1 MTEKFARICDA
12 THEGTWY
19 EKRDGQMATI
29 AKHTG
34 YFLIN
39 EKGNLEM
46 VTYAPDQNYSGR
58 KDSDQYA
65 LAQGLF
71 IDDISHDLWLTD
83 VKCHRVV
90 GTPSG
95 LQTIKD
101 LNCKIIAKQTF
112 NWDMSKPIGERQS
125 DLKKS
130 SKWDECFTFYK
141 NKK

>member
-1 MTEKFARICDA
+1 MK
-12 THEGTWY
+12 
-19 EKRDGQMATI
+19 TI

-39 EKGNLEM
+39 EKGMLEM
-46 VTYAPDQNYSGR
+46 VTFAPDQNYAGR

-71 IDDISHDLWLTD
+71 IEDISHDLWLTD
-83 VKCHRVV
+83 VKCYRVV

-112 NWDMSKPIGERQS
+112 DWDMSLPIGQRQS
-125 DLKKS
+125 NLKKS
-130 SKWDECFTFYK
+130 SKWDECFTFYR

>member
-1 MTEKFARICDA
+1 MT
-12 THEGTWY
+12 
-19 EKRDGQMATI
+19 TI
-29 AKHTG
+29 AKHTS

-39 EKGNLEM
+39 EKGKLEM
-46 VTYAPDQNYSGR
+46 ATYSPDQNTSGQR
-58 KDSDQYA
+58 ASDSYA

-71 IDDISHDLWLTD
+71 IDEISHDLWLTD

-101 LNCKIIAKQTF
+101 LNCKIVAKQTY
-112 NWDMSKPIGERQS
+112 NWDMSKPMGERQS

-130 SKWDECFTFYK
+130 SKWDQFYSFYK
-141 NKK
+141 DKK

>member
-1 MTEKFARICDA
+1 MV
-12 THEGTWY
+12 
-19 EKRDGQMATI
+19 QI
-29 AKHTG
+29 AKHTT
-34 YFLIN
+34 YFLVN

-46 VTYAPDQNYSGR
+46 VTYAPSQNLSGQ
-58 KDSDQYA
+58 KASDSYA

-71 IDDISHDLWLTD
+71 VDAISHELWLTD

-95 LQTIKD
+95 LQTIKN

-112 NWDMSKPIGERQS
+112 NWDMSKPIGQRQS

-130 SKWDECFTFYK
+130 SKWDECFNFYK

>member
-1 MTEKFARICDA
+1 MT
-12 THEGTWY
+12 T
-19 EKRDGQMATI
+19 

-46 VTYAPDQNYSGR
+46 VSYAPDQSYAGR
-58 KDSDQYA
+58 KDSDQYS

-71 IDDISHDLWLTD
+71 IDDISHELWLTD

-90 GTPSG
+90 ATPSG
-95 LQTIKD
+95 LQMIKD
-101 LNCKIIAKQTF
+101 LNCRIIAKQTF
-112 NWDMSKPIGERQS
+112 NWDMSKPIGQRQS

-130 SKWDECFTFYK
+130 SKWDECFAFYK
-141 NKK
+141 SKK